1 MSKPSRSESAAVIDE
16 MRPEYDF
23 TDAERGK
30 FYRAD
35 AVIMTPVRLEPEVMA
50 YLQARADARGVSL
63 NRIVNDLLKKD
74 IELIEAVR

>member
-63 NRIVNDLLKKD
+63 NRIVNDLFKKD

>member
-1 MSKPSRSESAAVIDE
+1 MSKPNKSESAAVIDE

-63 NRIVNDLLKKD
+63 NRIVNDLFKKD

>member
-1 MSKPSRSESAAVIDE
+1 MSKPSKSENAAVIDE

-23 TDAERGK
+23 TDAVRGK

-35 AVIMTPVRLEPEVMA
+35 AVLVTPVRLEPEVLA
-50 YLQARADARGVSL
+50 YLQARAEARGVSL